1 MHRPAL
7 ILATLALSVP
17 AFAQT
22 TPGRPT
28 RSPATPATPAQ
39 PAPTQPAPTPPA
51 APADPAGAKR
61 EPPTFGPYI
70 EQTNWRDLALTANIT
85 VNSDSPTEKIQYRD
99 PFTGQIVEL
108 PVVRPFE
115 FRTLAMI
122 FPVLPSTG
130 SSDPYPREVRGSLS
144 LNGRTVDDSPEYM
157 TGYPGNVRYARFDAG
172 DNTSTTMCR
181 QVQLEIVLPMRCY
194 RTRFDEAAALRVP
207 WPTGAWPDEAASL
220 LRPQLFIETGIDA
233 QGKVREFDPQ
243 PVKDALARFLGEEQI
258 RDPKRVNPIA
268 LAKILTG
275 KVWSNIQIDGD
286 GVAGTRTG
294 EIAGLDL
301 KPPAW
306 TLRDRRGSPHDVN
319 TLLVALMREAG
330 LPARVVVGWDVSSS
344 GDKFLKSGSRRNSLR
359 AWVEF
364 CLYDEANNTIN
375 WVPVDVVR
383 MRATTS
389 RPPALTQNWR
399 FFGTHPD
406 LDSVAPFAFH
416 YHPPTDV
423 ASYGFPGFWGWF
435 VTPAT
440 PASAEQFLRFSAA
453 SLPVRGGEPPRDP
466 KRLDEPPPRRRP

>member
-1 MHRPAL
+1 MHQAAL

-22 TPGRPT
+22 APGRPT
-28 RSPATPATPAQ
+28 RSPT
-39 PAPTQPAPTPPA
+39 APTQPAPTTPAPMTPDAPTDQA
-51 APADPAGAKR
+51 APKR
-61 EPPTFGPYI
+61 EPPKFGPFI
-70 EQTNWRDLALTANIT
+70 EQSNWRDLALTVNVR
-85 VNSDSPTEKIQYRD
+85 VNSDSPKDKMRIRD
-99 PFTGQIVEL
+99 PFTGEISEL
-108 PVVRPFE
+108 PVITPFE

-130 SSDPYPREVRGSLS
+130 SSDPYPREVRGSLA
-144 LNGRTVDDSPEYM
+144 LNGRVVDESPEYM
-157 TGYPGNVRYARFDAG
+157 TGYPGGVRYARFDAG
-172 DNTSTTMCR
+172 DNASTTMCR
-181 QVQLEIVLPMRCY
+181 QVQLELVLPMRCY
-194 RTRFDEAAALRVP
+194 RTRYDEAAALRVP
-207 WPTGAWPDEAASL
+207 WPTGPWPDEAASVL
-220 LRPQLFIETGIDA
+220 KPQLHIETGIDS

-243 PVKDALARFLGEEQI
+243 PVKDALAQYLAEERI
-258 RDPKRVNPIA
+258 RDARRVNPAA

-275 KVWSNIQIDGD
+275 KVWSNMQVDGE
-286 GVAGTRTG
+286 GLASARTG

-306 TLRDRRGSPHDVN
+306 TLRDRKGSPHDVSI
-319 TLLVALMREAG
+319 LLAALMREAG

-344 GDKFLKSGSRRNSLR
+344 GDKFLKSGSRRNALR

-383 MRATTS
+383 MLSTTS
-389 RPPALTQNWR
+389 RPPPLTQNWR

-423 ASYGFPGFWGWF
+423 VSYGYPGFWGWF
-435 VTPAT
+435 VTPTT
-440 PASAEQFLRFSAA
+440 PGSAEQFLRFSAA
-453 SLPVRGGEPPRDP
+453 ALPVRGGEPPRDP
-466 KRLDEPPPRRRP
+466 KRVDEPPPRRRP